1 MRINGS
7 ILAEKYLDPQLNL
20 SSRSEGPIIVK
31 PNYYFVMG
39 DNRDNSSDSR
49 SWGLVPKKYI
59 YGKALLRYWPLSAA
73 TVIHHENI
81 SPQMPQPPTNQT
93 LRRCRISPRKNKGDR
108 IRELKLNI
116 LDWLRL
122 LLMIFYAP
130 VRGLREVRDRAPLAA
145 IGLMALVSQLVY
157 FIITQWLA
165 GNRSFIYGGPTAVI
179 RLLFQSSLSLL
190 LIGGVLV
197 PIVVFVA
204 NIFERRGRFSLLLQQ
219 EYASLASTFLYAL
232 VIANILTIP
241 VAIFLHFSGIQA
253 SYVAQ
258 SPQSAAQIE
267 TWFQLSP
274 EFRAYLQAT
283 LSDPSEV
290 ALGLFR
296 SFKQFFF
303 AFAAVLGVREVF
315 RFQLRA
321 LAISVI
327 GLTLAVFISPLWT
340 RLLSPILASPFLL
353 LIGFVLIRGYI
364 SGVLRSQRAR
374 ESFKQNL
381 EAATLNPADAS
392 AHYNLGLIH
401 QSRGEVEAARERFE
415 RAIQIDDDE
424 IDAHYQLGRIALLQ
438 KRFADAVRNFE
449 QVVAR
454 DPAHSQHEIWRE
466 VGATY
471 LAADQFE
478 DARDA
483 LERFLENRPSD
494 PEALYLMGRAH
505 AGLGHRREA
514 ASSMQACIEAVKT
527 APAYKY
533 RADKRWLNE
542 AQQFIKS
549 SQ

>member
-1 MRINGS
+1 MN
-7 ILAEKYLDPQLNL
+7 
-20 SSRSEGPIIVK
+20 
-31 PNYYFVMG
+31 
-39 DNRDNSSDSR
+39 
-49 SWGLVPKKYI
+49 
-59 YGKALLRYWPLSAA
+59 
-73 TVIHHENI
+73 T
-81 SPQMPQPPTNQT
+81 
-93 LRRCRISPRKNKGDR
+93 
-108 IRELKLNI
+108 

-130 VRGLREVRDRAPLAA
+130 ARGLREVRDRAPLAGV
-145 IGLMALVSQLVY
+145 GLMALVSQIVY
-157 FIITQWLA
+157 YILTQWLA
-165 GNRSFIYGGPTAVI
+165 GNRSFIFGGPPAVL
-179 RLLFQSSLSLL
+179 RLLFQSSLYLI

-197 PIVVFVA
+197 PLVAFVA

-232 VIANILTIP
+232 AIANILTIP
-241 VAIFLHFSGIQA
+241 VAIFFHFGGIQA
-253 SYVAQ
+253 SYVTQ
-258 SPQSAAQIE
+258 SIQSAPQIE
-267 TWFQLSP
+267 TWLRLSP
-274 EFRAYLQAT
+274 ELRAQLQNDFTNPAI
-283 LSDPSEV
+283 L

-296 SFKQFFF
+296 SAKLFFF
-303 AFAAVLGVREVF
+303 AVAAVLGVREVF
-315 RFQLRA
+315 RVSTVRA
-321 LAISVI
+321 VAISVV
-327 GLTLAVFISPLWT
+327 GLTLALFTSRLWSY
-340 RLLSPILASPFLL
+340 LLSPILASPFLL
-353 LIGFVLIRGYI
+353 LIVFLLVRSYI
-364 SGVLRSQRAR
+364 SGALSSQRAR

-401 QSRGEVEAARERFE
+401 QQRGEMDSARERFE
-415 RAIQIDDDE
+415 RAVQIDDEE
-424 IDAHYQLGRIALLQ
+424 IDAHYQLGRIALQQ
-438 KRFADAVRNFE
+438 KRFTDAVKNFE
-449 QVVAR
+449 QVVSR
-454 DPAHSQHEIWRE
+454 NPAHSQHEIWRE

-471 LAADQFE
+471 LAANQFE

-494 PEALYLMGRAH
+494 PEALYLMGRAY